1 MRPMDCFQF
10 TDRLAALL
18 DGVLGEDER
27 LRAAAHAA
35 GCSACR
41 AVLTSLQEETAP
53 AAAEVP
59 DGLTGEILAKT
70 SGPPCGRARARL
82 GELVDGTLADADRGL
97 VGAHLRHCPAC
108 ATLASALAGLAEDLP
123 RFAEAGPDARLVADV
138 LARTRPR
145 RRRWTA
151 PAGRMRETGL
161 RLLVRPRIAWEAGCA
176 AALVAWL
183 AFGASWSPLRAAAV
197 GAQVVLQ
204 ETGADAR
211 EVGVSSAAAVN
222 RTVSAARNRVARMAA
237 EGAGGAAGWVSALS
251 SWSRRA
257 AGAAPDLERHWRQ
270 LVQAVQHR
278 DLFSGVDALRALS
291 LDAGAMLG
299 ELFSAFPPATAP
311 GTDRTRNRSSRR

>member
-1 MRPMDCFQF
+1 MKPMDCFQF

-27 LRAAAHAA
+27 LRVAAHAA

-41 AVLTSLQEETAP
+41 AILTSLQEESAP

-59 DGLTGEILAKT
+59 DGLTEEILAKT

-82 GELVDGTLADADRGL
+82 GELVDGTLADVDRGL

-108 ATLASALAGLAEDLP
+108 ATLAFALAGLAEDLP
-123 RFAEAGPDARLVADV
+123 RFAEARPDARLVADV

-145 RRRWTA
+145 RRWWTV
-151 PAGRMRETGL
+151 PAGRIREAGL
-161 RLLVRPRIAWEAGCA
+161 RLLVRPRIAWEAGCV

-197 GAQVVLQ
+197 EAQVVLQ
-204 ETGADAR
+204 QTGADTR
-211 EVGVSSAAAVN
+211 VVGVRSAAAVN
-222 RTVSAARNRVARMAA
+222 RTVSAARDRVARVAA
-237 EGAGGAAGWVSALS
+237 EGASEAAGWVSGLS

-278 DLFSGVDALRALS
+278 DLFSGVAALRSLS
-291 LDAGAMLG
+291 LDAGAMLA
-299 ELFSAFPPATAP
+299 ELFSAFPLATAP
-311 GTDRTRNRSSRR
+311 GAEPNPKQE